1 MKQTITRRFLKYLIL
16 IIIGSNLIVAM
27 FLYGIMRDN
36 AMEQAEDLRQGIM
49 ESNLVMMQQYFEA
62 VDNIANA
69 IIYNKD
75 VIHFMRNRQDTVS
88 DMVLLRGIESQYYY
102 SNPEL
107 EMSFYKSGN
116 WTSMYSIQESE
127 RPISVP
133 DYRYTDWY
141 QEIIWTRDKKV
152 LMSDGKKSEEDGFIQ
167 SCVYKIEDLYSSNV
181 VGHLKIDMDM
191 NDLKEKF
198 LHSFSRLA
206 GATLLDKEGN
216 VLFFTLSDEERTSAI
231 KIPVDVLEEDRE
243 GTYETRDYMITYGTL
258 ESTGW
263 YLCLADSKAEI
274 LQNQNRIIPVLL
286 FLLLTIV
293 GFTLLIS
300 KKCFSIITVNFTRL
314 VDGMEQVKRG
324 DLKTQVQA
332 DTQDEISI
340 LIQEFNEMMERID
353 ELIKRVEA
361 EQLLVKET
369 EIKALQQ
376 QINPHFIYNILETI
390 MGLASEGLDDE
401 VIEVS
406 TCLSVMLRYNTRFE
420 NVTVIAGELEQIKNY
435 VTVIKIRF
443 EERFEVYYDVDE
455 ECLDCRILKFTL
467 QPLLENAVS
476 HGLSETDSGGMLRI
490 RIKKEENIVSIMI
503 YDNGTGI
510 PNEKL
515 KELNE
520 RLKETEEHPLE
531 YIEQYKSL
539 GILNVHLRS
548 RLFYGEG
555 YSFEIF
561 SKEGKGT
568 CIVMKIPFSYRD
580 AAAAGVIETAEQ
592 SDQMM

>member
-36 AMEQAEDLRQGIM
+36 AMKQAEDLRQGLM
-49 ESNLVMMQQYFEA
+49 ESNMVTMRQYFEN

-69 IIYNKD
+69 IIYNRD
-75 VIHFMRNRQDTVS
+75 VIHLMRKSQDTVS

-116 WTSMYSIQESE
+116 WTSKYSIQESE
-127 RPISVP
+127 RAIPVS

-152 LMSDGKKSEEDGFIQ
+152 LLSDGKETDEDGGIQ
-167 SCVYKIEDLYSSNV
+167 SCVYKIEDLYSSNA
-181 VGHLKIDMDM
+181 VGYLKIDMHM
-191 NDLKEKF
+191 SYLKEKF
-198 LHSFSRLA
+198 LHSFSKIA
-206 GATLLDKEGN
+206 GATILDRDGN
-216 VLFFTLSDEERTSAI
+216 VLFYTLSDQAPQPSSPI
-231 KIPVDVLEEDRE
+231 KVPTKVLEENIE
-243 GTYETRDYMITYGTL
+243 GTYENGDYMITYGTL

-263 YLCLADSKAEI
+263 YLCLASSKAEI
-274 LQNQNRIIPVLL
+274 LQNQNRVIPVLL
-286 FLLLTIV
+286 SLLLIIV

-314 VDGMEQVKRG
+314 VEGMEQVKRG
-324 DLKTQVQA
+324 DLKTKVQA
-332 DTQDEISI
+332 ETQDEISI
-340 LIQEFNEMMERID
+340 LIREFNEMMMRID

-376 QINPHFIYNILETI
+376 QINPHFIYNVLETI

-443 EERFEVYYDVDE
+443 EDRFEVYYDVDE

-467 QPLLENAVS
+467 QPFLENAVS
-476 HGLSETDSGGMLRI
+476 HGLADVESGGMLRI
-490 RIKKEENIVSIMI
+490 RIKKEEDTVSIMV

-510 PNEKL
+510 PKEKL
-515 KELNE
+515 KELND
-520 RLKETEEHPLE
+520 RLKKTEEHPLE

-568 CIVMKIPFSYRD
+568 CISMKIPFSYMD
-580 AAAAGVIETAEQ
+580 TVTVTNTECEQ
-592 SDQMM
+592 E